1 MDAPRL
7 RPPLF
12 PGCLLLLLLPLLLDG
27 LVVFQTYAVDVEV
40 KDESNIS
47 CLYAKWM
54 VKLSVTYEGIDDYK
68 TSTFMFPDDVSYVGS
83 SCGNQT
89 TGPVLSVEFGKGNS
103 WTIHF
108 TKTKDTYQGVITFTY
123 NTKDAVLFPDAKKK
137 EPVTVSTNYP
147 ANPIRLN
154 TVFSCSSEDTVKSG
168 NVTLTFQ
175 NVTLQAFLQDGS
187 LSSQKTLCDNDAT
200 MSTISTVDLVT
211 KSLLVSPAGT
221 AMTTEFNA
229 TGNSSSPLPSIP
241 PEEKP
246 GTGSYNVKSGAVTC
260 LLASLGLQL
269 NITQQVPLIIN
280 FNPNTTLASGHCGQ
294 ITAVLQLTDGNHKV
308 DFLFAVKNTTSE
320 KFYLKGMDI
329 TVVESTNAT
338 LSATNHTL
346 NNWETTMGNSYLCR
360 KEESI
365 VVSPGYRVNIFDLK
379 IQPFGVDDG
388 QFSAAED
395 CVPEV
400 DNFFVPLLMTIALIG
415 LVWLVVMAYCTRT
428 QRSAGYRQF

>member
-1 MDAPRL
+1 
-7 RPPLF
+7 
-12 PGCLLLLLLPLLLDG
+12 
-27 LVVFQTYAVDVEV
+27 
-40 KDESNIS
+40 
-47 CLYAKWM
+47 M

-68 TSTFMFPDDVSYVGS
+68 TSTFMLPDDVSYVGS

-89 TGPVLSVEFGKGNS
+89 TGPVLSIEFGKGNS

-108 TKTKDTYQGVITFTY
+108 TKIKDTYQGVITFTY

-137 EPVTVSTNYP
+137 DPVTVSANYP
-147 ANPIRLN
+147 ANPIKLN

-175 NVTLQAFLQDGS
+175 NVTLQAFLQGGS

-200 MSTISTVDLVT
+200 MPTISTVDLVT

-221 AMTTEFNA
+221 SVTTELNA
-229 TGNSSSPLPSIP
+229 TENSSSPLPSIP

-294 ITAVLQLTDGNHKV
+294 TTAVLQLIDGNHKV
-308 DFLFAVKNTTSE
+308 DFLFAVKNSTSE
-320 KFYLKGMDI
+320 KFYLKGLDI
-329 TVVESTNAT
+329 AVVQSTNAT
-338 LSATNHTL
+338 LLATNHTL
-346 NNWETTMGNSYLCR
+346 DNWETTMGNSYLCR

-365 VVSPGYRVNIFDLK
+365 VVIPGYRVNIFDLK

-388 QFSAAED
+388 QFSAAQE
-395 CVPEV
+395 C
-400 DNFFVPLLMTIALIG
+400 LLDDDTVLIPILVGAALAGLIVVIVTTYLIG
-415 LVWLVVMAYCTRT
+415 RRKTY
-428 QRSAGYRQF
+428 AGYQTL